1 MLILINYIKY
11 FKEINELKTSL
22 ENANKKIEGI
32 LLFINIII
40 HYILNTNYN
49 LNLKRNEQINK

>member
-40 HYILNTNYN
+40 YYILNTHYN
-49 LNLKRNEQINK
+49 FNLKRNEQINE

>member
-32 LLFINIII
+32 LLFINILIY
-40 HYILNTNYN
+40 YILNTHYN
-49 LNLKRNEQINK
+49 LNLKRNEQINE

>member
-40 HYILNTNYN
+40 HYILNTDYN

>member
-1 MLILINYIKY
+1 MLRLINYIKY

-40 HYILNTNYN
+40 H
-49 LNLKRNEQINK
+49 